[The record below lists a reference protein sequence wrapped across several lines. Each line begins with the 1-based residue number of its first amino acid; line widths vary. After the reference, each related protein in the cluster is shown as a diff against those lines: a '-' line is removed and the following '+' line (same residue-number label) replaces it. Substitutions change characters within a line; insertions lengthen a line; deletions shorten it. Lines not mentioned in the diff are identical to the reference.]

1 MDNNGQVYLP
11 EERNKERRKNVPL
24 RILVIALI
32 ILLGAG
38 MAVYLKKS
46 APVAGKA
53 QPKKQAQLV
62 EVVSFETQ
70 IRRLPV
76 PAHGQVIAARHLS
89 LSPEVSGRIVELN
102 PAFEAGARLRAGTL
116 VCRIDPRD
124 YEIDVA
130 LKEAALQKAQAT
142 LEIEQGQ
149 QRIART
155 EWEMYQ
161 QSENGTADGGGN
173 STDNLSAD
181 LVLRKPELKQAQAE
195 VDNARAALKQ
205 ARLNLQRTE
214 IRLPF
219 DALVVDETI
228 EEGSYVSAQGEIATL
243 VGTERFWIT
252 ATLPVAD
259 LQWVDMAGKGD
270 NPEARVRVYLPNSSH
285 TREGQIVRLL
295 GNLSDEGRMAQI
307 LVAVTDPL
315 DMDEQPHAR
324 NPLLL
329 GAYLQLNLPGKVI
342 KGVTALPR
350 AAVHNG
356 NQIWI
361 ATPEGTLDVREIEPL
376 RRTRDKIYIQGGLD
390 PEEKVITSTLAYAV
404 EGMAV
409 KENAPMPRDRAAE

>member
-1 MDNNGQVYLP
+1 MNNSGQVYLP
-11 EERNKERRKNVPL
+11 EERNKKRRKNVPL

-32 ILLGAG
+32 LLFGVAV
-38 MAVYLKKS
+38 AVYLKKS
-46 APVAGKA
+46 APVASKA
-53 QPKKQAQLV
+53 QPKKQARLV
-62 EVVSFETQ
+62 EIASFEPQT
-70 IRRLPV
+70 RRLPV
-76 PAHGQVIAARHLS
+76 SAHGQVIAARRLS

-102 PAFEAGARLRAGTL
+102 PAFETGARLRAGTL

-124 YEIDVA
+124 YAIDIV
-130 LKEAALQKAQAT
+130 LKKAALQKAQAA

-149 QRIART
+149 QRIAHT

-161 QSENGTADGGGN
+161 QGEKGR
-173 STDNLSAD
+173 STVDTSSVVSSSPD

-195 VDNARAALKQ
+195 VENARAALEQ
-205 ARLNLQRTE
+205 ARLNLKRTE

-219 DALVVDETI
+219 DALVVEENV
-228 EEGSYVSAQGEIATL
+228 EEGSYVSAQGEIANL
-243 VGTERFWIT
+243 VGTDTFWIT
-252 ATLPVAD
+252 ATVPVAD
-259 LQWVDMAGKGD
+259 LQWVDMEGD
-270 NPEARVRVYLPNSSH
+270 RAHPDTQVRVHLPNSSH

-315 DMDEQPHAR
+315 DLDEQPHAR

-329 GAYLQLNLPGKVI
+329 GAYLQLELPGKEIEGVI
-342 KGVTALPR
+342 ALPR
-350 AAVHNG
+350 VTVHNG
-356 NQIWI
+356 NQIRI
-361 ATPEGTLDVREIEPL
+361 ATPEGTLNVREIEPL

-409 KENAPMPRDRAAE
+409 KENARMPRDKAAE

>member
-11 EERNKERRKNVPL
+11 EERNKKRRKNVPL

-32 ILLGAG
+32 LLLGAG
-38 MAVYLKKS
+38 VALYLKKS

-53 QPKKQAQLV
+53 QPKKQARLV
-62 EVVSFETQ
+62 DVESFETQ
-70 IRRLPV
+70 TRRLPV

-102 PAFEAGARLRAGTL
+102 PAFETGARLRAGAL

-124 YEIDVA
+124 YAIDVA
-130 LKEAALQKAQAT
+130 LKEAALQKAQAA

-161 QSENGTADGGGN
+161 QGENGEGTVGA
-173 STDNLSAD
+173 SSVVPSSPD
-181 LVLRKPELKQAQAE
+181 LVLRKPELQQAQAE
-195 VDNARAALKQ
+195 VENARAALEQ
-205 ARLNLQRTE
+205 ARLNLERTE
-214 IRLPF
+214 IRIPF
-219 DALVVDETI
+219 DALVVDESI
-228 EEGSYVSAQGEIATL
+228 EEGSYVSAQGEIATMA
-243 VGTERFWIT
+243 GTDRFWIT
-252 ATLPVAD
+252 ATVSVAD
-259 LQWVDMAGKGD
+259 LQWVDMDGD
-270 NPEARVRVYLPNSSH
+270 QDHPDARVRVHLPNSSH

-307 LVAVTDPL
+307 LVEVTDPL
-315 DMDEQPHAR
+315 DLDEPPHAR

-329 GAYLQLNLPGKVI
+329 GAYLQLDLPGKEI

-356 NQIWI
+356 NQVWI

-376 RRTRDKIYIQGGLD
+376 RRTRDKIYIQDGLD

-409 KENAPMPRDRAAE
+409 KENAPIPQDKAAE